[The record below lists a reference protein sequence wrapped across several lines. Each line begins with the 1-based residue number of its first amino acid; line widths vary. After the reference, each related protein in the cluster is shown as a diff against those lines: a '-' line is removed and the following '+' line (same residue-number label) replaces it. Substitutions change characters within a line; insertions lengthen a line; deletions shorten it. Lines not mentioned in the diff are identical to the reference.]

1 MLHDKHRQCFNP
13 NSTSPFNLGFTYTPC
28 EGAIIDTLNIY
39 NYQFLFDDIFG
50 NILYD
55 FMNNTKFP
63 VAMDEIIPF
72 KNMIQD
78 SFETEIEKIYSSL
91 NENSTERN
99 TISHL
104 ISTYHSI
111 YNSNNTVGSLITKS
125 NSMLK
130 YVRDLIKDS
139 FNNFYENLF
148 DDKESPSQN
157 ESGSENNYVNL
168 YWQKIKSNYNTIKN
182 VAKKSFGNETFFWL
196 QNASEIWNSG
206 TLGEIYSYDNEPG
219 NESQHNDTIFGWLTD
234 QIGRETKKFM
244 DFVQPYTNISM
255 YF

>member
-1 MLHDKHRQCFNP
+1 
-13 NSTSPFNLGFTYTPC
+13 
-28 EGAIIDTLNIY
+28 
-39 NYQFLFDDIFG
+39 
-50 NILYD
+50 
-55 FMNNTKFP
+55 MNNTKFP
-63 VAMDEIIPF
+63 AAMDEIVPF

-111 YNSNNTVGSLITKS
+111 YNSNNTVGCLITKS

-130 YVRDLIKDS
+130 YVRDLINDS

-168 YWQKIKSNYNTIKN
+168 YWQNIKSNYPCSIQHQSHFS
-182 VAKKSFGNETFFWL
+182 VSF
-196 QNASEIWNSG
+196 
-206 TLGEIYSYDNEPG
+206 
-219 NESQHNDTIFGWLTD
+219 
-234 QIGRETKKFM
+234 RC
-244 DFVQPYTNISM
+244 
-255 YF
+255 